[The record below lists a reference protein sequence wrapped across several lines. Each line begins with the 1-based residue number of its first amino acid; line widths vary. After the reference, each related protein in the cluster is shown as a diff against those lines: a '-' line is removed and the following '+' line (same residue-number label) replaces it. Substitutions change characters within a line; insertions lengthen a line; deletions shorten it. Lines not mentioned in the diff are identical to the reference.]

1 MATAPDHP
9 AGAGLAQLEA
19 MTQNKKVEGTWTV
32 RIVELPAGTGVDAI
46 DDVALMINYEYSS

>member
-19 MTQNKKVEGTWTV
+19 MTQNKNVDGTWTV
-32 RIVELPAGTGVDAI
+32 RIVELPSVTGVDAI
-46 DDVALMINYEYSS
+46 SDVALMINYEYSS